1 MSAQLAQA
9 DDVVFVEERRDSR
22 VIVNIPAQF
31 SLSDRRN
38 RRGERRVFRCRAVYL
53 SARAIG
59 FVSSVKVKVGERI
72 IAQVDRLGKIEGTV
86 GCLLEG
92 GFVMNI
98 SASALECDKLVDKIE
113 WLEKHKN
120 HDVIDRR
127 ADERSAPTDLYSRVT
142 LPDGGTETCLVL
154 NVSAS
159 GIALEADTVPEVG
172 TVLVIG
178 KIVSHVVRQFDGGF
192 AAQFINRQSETK
204 PRRR

>member
-1 MSAQLAQA
+1 MSTQLAPA
-9 DDVVFVEERRDSR
+9 DDVVFVDERRDSR

-53 SARAIG
+53 SARAVG
-59 FVSSVKVKVGERI
+59 FVSHVKVKVGERV
-72 IAQVDRLGKIEGTV
+72 IAHVDRLGKIEGTI

-98 SASALECDKLVDKIE
+98 SASANESDKLVDRIE

-120 HDVIDRR
+120 HDIIDRR
-127 ADERSAPTDLYSRVT
+127 ADERSAPIELYSRVT
-142 LPDGGTETCLVL
+142 FPNGGTETCLVL

-159 GIALEADTVPEVG
+159 GIALSVDTIPEVG

-192 AAQFINRQSETK
+192 AAQFINRQDVAKGS
-204 PRRR
+204 RG

>member
-1 MSAQLAQA
+1 MSAELAQA
-9 DDVVFVEERRDSR
+9 DDLMFVEARRDSR
-22 VIVNIPAQF
+22 VIVNVPAQF

-59 FVSSVKVKVGERI
+59 FVSPVKVKVGGRV
-72 IAQVDRLGKIEGTV
+72 IAHIECLGKLEGSV

-98 SASALECDKLVDKIE
+98 SASPKEYDKLVDRIE

-120 HDVIDRR
+120 HDVADRR
-127 ADERSAPTDLYSRVT
+127 ADVRSVPTDLYSRVT
-142 LPDGGTETCLVL
+142 LPDGSNETCLVL

-159 GIALEADTVPEVG
+159 GIALSAETVPEVG
-172 TVLVIG
+172 TVLIIG
-178 KIVSHVVRQFDGGF
+178 KIVSHVVRHFDGGF
-192 AAQFINRQSETK
+192 AAQFINRQGGANSK
-204 PRRR
+204 RA

>member
-1 MSAQLAQA
+1 MSAELAQA
-9 DDVVFVEERRDSR
+9 DDLIFVEARRDSR
-22 VIVNIPAQF
+22 IIVNIPAQF
-31 SLSDRRN
+31 ALSDRRN

-53 SARAIG
+53 SARAVG
-59 FVSSVKVKVGERI
+59 FVSPVKVKVGERVLAHI
-72 IAQVDRLGKIEGTV
+72 ERLGKVEGAV

-98 SASALECDKLVDKIE
+98 LASPKECDKLVDKIE

-120 HDVIDRR
+120 HDVPDRR
-127 ADERSAPTDLYSRVT
+127 ADVRSVPTDLYSRVT
-142 LPDGGTETCLVL
+142 LPDGSNETCLVL

-159 GIALEADTVPEVG
+159 GIALSAETIPEIG

-192 AAQFINRQSETK
+192 AAQFINRQSGASAK
-204 PRRR
+204 RA